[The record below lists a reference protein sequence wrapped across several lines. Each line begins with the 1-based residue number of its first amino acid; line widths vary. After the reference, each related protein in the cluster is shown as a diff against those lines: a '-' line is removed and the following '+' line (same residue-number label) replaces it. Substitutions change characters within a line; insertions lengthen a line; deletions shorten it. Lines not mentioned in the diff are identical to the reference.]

1 MKVLVICNPI
11 SGGGRAS
18 RLASQLRQLLEGRG
32 HSVDLFLTSA
42 AGDARRR
49 ASQVAPEVERIV
61 SVGGDGTLSE
71 VLNGLEDPT
80 RVPFTQLAT
89 GTANLLAHDLKLP
102 YDAEGVSQLLEHGTI
117 RRLDLGLAGGR
128 RFLMVVSSGF
138 DAMVTLEA
146 QGNRSGT
153 MNYARWL
160 PAIIKVLR
168 DYEPPQFTV
177 NVDDH
182 DPIEGQLV
190 IVSNVRNYG
199 GLFTVA
205 DRAVCDSGY
214 LDVCVLTRAALP
226 GLVRALVGGLTGGLS
241 RTEGVVYVQGT
252 RIGIMSNRPVPVELD
267 GDPFGTTPVEITVKP
282 RQVPIVVPDSV
293 SGGG

>member
-1 MKVLVICNPI
+1 MRILVICNPI

-18 RLASQLRQLLEGRG
+18 KLAKRLQGLLEGRG
-32 HSVDLFLTSA
+32 HGVELFLTSA

-49 ASQVAPEVERIV
+49 ASQVDSKVDRIV

-80 RVPFTQLAT
+80 RIPFTQLAT
-89 GTANLLAHDLKLP
+89 GTANLLAHDLNLP
-102 YDAEGVSQLLEHGTI
+102 YDAEGVSHLLEHGAI
-117 RRLDLGLAGGR
+117 RHLDLGLAGER

-160 PAIIKVLR
+160 PSIIKVLR
-168 DYEPPQFTV
+168 EYEPPQFTV
-177 NVDDH
+177 NVDDRE
-182 DPIEGQLV
+182 PIEGQLV

-199 GLFTVA
+199 GLFTMA

-252 RIGIMSNRPVPVELD
+252 RIGITSSRSVPVELD
-267 GDPFGTTPVEITVKP
+267 GDPFGTTPIEIIVKP
-282 RQVPIVVPDSV
+282 RQVPIVVPR
-293 SGGG
+293 

>member
-11 SGGGRAS
+11 SGGGRA
-18 RLASQLRQLLEGRG
+18 AKFAGKLRELLEGSG
-32 HSVDLFLTSA
+32 HGVDLFLTSA

-49 ASQVAPEVERIV
+49 ASQAGPDVDRIV
-61 SVGGDGTLSE
+61 SVGGDGTLNE
-71 VLNGLEDPT
+71 VLNGLEDPS
-80 RVPFTQLAT
+80 RIPFTQLAT
-89 GTANLLAHDLKLP
+89 GTANLLAHDLNLP
-102 YDAEGVSQLLEHGTI
+102 YDAEGVSHLLEHGTI
-117 RRLDLGLAGGR
+117 RRLDLGLLGDR

-153 MNYARWL
+153 MSYARWL
-160 PAIIKVLR
+160 PSIIKVLR

-177 NVDDH
+177 SVDDRE
-182 DPIEGQLV
+182 PIEGQLV

-199 GLFTVA
+199 GLFTLA

-226 GLVRALVGGLTGGLS
+226 GLMKALVGGLTGGLS
-241 RTEGVVYVQGT
+241 RSAGVAYVQGT
-252 RIGIMSNRPVPVELD
+252 RIGITSTRPVPVELD
-267 GDPFGTTPVEITVKP
+267 GDPCGTTPIEITLKP
-282 RQVPIVVPDSV
+282 RQVPIVVPRKWGHS
-293 SGGG
+293 

>member
-11 SGGGRAS
+11 SGGGRACGLAK
-18 RLASQLRQLLEGRG
+18 RLQDLLEDRG
-32 HSVDLFLTSA
+32 HGVELFLTSA
-42 AGDARRR
+42 AGDARAR
-49 ASQVAPEVERIV
+49 ASRVDSEVDRIV

-71 VLNGLEDPT
+71 VLNGLVDPT

-89 GTANLLAHDLKLP
+89 GTANLLAHDLNLP
-102 YDAEGVSQLLEHGTI
+102 YDAEGVARLLEHGTV
-117 RRLDLGLAGGR
+117 RRLDLGLAGDR

-146 QGNRSGT
+146 QGSRSGT

-160 PAIIKVLR
+160 PSIIKVLR
-168 DYEPPQFTV
+168 EYEPPQFTV
-177 NVDDH
+177 TVDDRK
-182 DPIEGQLV
+182 PIEGQLV

-214 LDVCVLTRAALP
+214 LDLCVLTQAALP

-241 RTEGVVYVQGT
+241 RTQGVVYVQG
-252 RIGIMSNRPVPVELD
+252 RQIGITSRQPVPVELD
-267 GDPFGTTPVEITVKP
+267 GDPFGTTPIEITVKP
-282 RQVPIVVPDSV
+282 RQIPIVVP
-293 SGGG
+293 

>member
-1 MKVLVICNPI
+1 VRVLIICNPI
-11 SGGGRAS
+11 SGGGRAAG
-18 RLASQLRQLLEGRG
+18 LADKLRGLLDGRG
-32 HSVDLFLTSA
+32 HGVEVFLTSA

-49 ASQVAPEVERIV
+49 ASRAGSDVDRIV

-71 VLNGLEDPT
+71 VLNGLEDPS
-80 RVPFTQLAT
+80 RIPFTQLAT
-89 GTANLLAHDLKLP
+89 GTANLLAHDLNLP
-102 YDAEGVSQLLEHGTI
+102 YDAEGVARLLEHGTI
-117 RRLDLGLAGGR
+117 RRLDLGFAGDR

-160 PAIIKVLR
+160 PSIVKVLR
-168 DYEPPQFTV
+168 EYEPPCFTV
-177 NVDDH
+177 NVDDL

-199 GLFTVA
+199 GLFTVT

-226 GLVRALVGGLTGGLS
+226 GLLKALVGGLTGGLS
-241 RTEGVVYVQGT
+241 RSEGVVYVQGT
-252 RIGIMSNRPVPVELD
+252 RIGVRSTRPVPVELD
-267 GDPFGTTPVEITVKP
+267 GDPFGTTPFDITLQP
-282 RQVPIVVPDSV
+282 RTVPIVVP
-293 SGGG
+293 